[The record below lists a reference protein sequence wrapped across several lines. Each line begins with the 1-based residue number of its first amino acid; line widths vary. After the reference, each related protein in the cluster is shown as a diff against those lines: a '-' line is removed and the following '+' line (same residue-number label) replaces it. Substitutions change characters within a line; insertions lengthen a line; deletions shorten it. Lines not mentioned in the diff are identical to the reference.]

1 MYINGKFVESRSGKW
16 IDVLNPS
23 TEEVCSRQ
31 PEGTV
36 EDVEEALDAA
46 RAAQKSWE
54 KTPAIERAAYLSK
67 MADGIR
73 KREKEFVEIIM
84 REQGK
89 TRSWAQIE
97 VGATIAYFDYMASF
111 ARHIEGEIIQSD
123 NRGETIFLSKKPI
136 GVVAGILPWNFPF
149 FLIARKAGAALIA
162 GCSIVI
168 KPAQLTPE
176 NCTVFAEVVD
186 ETGLPAGLF
195 NVVTGKGSVVG
206 NALASSPKI
215 DIVSVTGSVGAGES
229 IMKAAATNITKVSL
243 ELGGKA
249 PVIVFPDADLE
260 LAAQAILDSRIGNNG
275 QICNNAERLYIHKDV
290 KEKLGSDIEHFH
302 FREALKEAMNLA
314 RIGNKYLA
322 DTEPWKL
329 AKTDMARV
337 ATIMNLALQ
346 ITANLAIAFE
356 PFLPFSAQKL
366 RAMLNMP
373 EANWDKLGTIDILP
387 AGAEVQKPQL
397 LFEKIDDETIQQQ
410 LDKLEATKKAN
421 EDAAYKAAPIKDTV
435 SFEDFEKLDIRVGH
449 IKHREKVKKSKKLLK
464 FTIDDGSGIDRTI
477 LSGIAAYYEPEQLI
491 GKDVLFVANFAPR
504 KMMGIESQGMILSAV
519 NADDSL
525 HVTTTLDGVKP
536 GSQVG

>member
-1 MYINGKFVESRSGKW
+1 MKNLKMYINGKFVESRSGQW

-31 PEGTV
+31 PEGTL

-46 RAAQKSWE
+46 RAAQREWAKV
-54 KTPAIERAAYLSK
+54 PAVERGEYLKK
-67 MADGIR
+67 MAEGIR
-73 KREKEFVEIIM
+73 RRQTEFVEIIM

-89 TRSWAQIE
+89 TRSWAEIE
-97 VGATIAYFDYMASF
+97 VGATIAYFDYMATF

-176 NCTVFAEVVD
+176 NCTAFAEIVH

-195 NVVTGKGSVVG
+195 NVVTGKGSVIG
-206 NALASSPKI
+206 NALAASPKI

-229 IMKAAATNITKVSL
+229 IMKAAASNITKVSL

-290 KEKLGSDIEHFH
+290 KEKLT
-302 FREALKEAMNLA
+302 AMLLEKFKA
-314 RIGNKYLA
+314 VKVG
-322 DTEPWKL
+322 D
-329 AKTDMARV
+329 
-337 ATIMNLALQ
+337 
-346 ITANLAIAFE
+346 
-356 PFLPFSAQKL
+356 PFSADDIDMGPLVEK
-366 RAMLNMP
+366 RAL
-373 EANWDKLGTIDILP
+373 ESVEEKVAR
-387 AGAEVQKPQL
+387 AVSQGAKVL
-397 LFEKIDDETIQQQ
+397 CGGH
-410 LDKLEATKKAN
+410 
-421 EDAAYKAAPIKDTV
+421 
-435 SFEDFEKLDIRVGH
+435 RVGEKGYFYAATLLANCRQDMDIVH
-449 IKHREKVKKSKKLLK
+449 EETFGPVLPIIEWEDIDEVLAWANDCEYGLASSVFTNDINTATRCVRELEFGETYINRFHFEAIQGFHAGVKKSG
-464 FTIDDGSGIDRTI
+464 IGGADGKHGVEEYLRT
-477 LSGIAAYYEPEQLI
+477 
-491 GKDVLFVANFAPR
+491 
-504 KMMGIESQGMILSAV
+504 
-519 NADDSL
+519 
-525 HVTTTLDGVKP
+525 HVTYLQTR
-536 GSQVG
+536 